1 MDNGAS
7 SYRRFLDGDDTGM
20 TEIVRDY
27 KDGLMLYLNSYIN
40 NLSIAEECVQNTFIK
55 LAIKKPAFRGESS
68 FKMWLYKISRNI
80 AVSHIRK
87 ISRHRKALL
96 DECEN
101 LVAETDLEN
110 EYLKEEQKIMVH
122 RAIRRLKKEYQQVLY
137 LTYFEDFSNAET
149 SVIMRKSRKQVE
161 NLLYNARKAMC
172 SELEKEEF
180 HYEEL

>member
-27 KDGLMLYLNSYIN
+27 KDGLLLYLNSYIN

-55 LAIKKPAFRGESS
+55 LAIRKPTFRGESS
-68 FKMWLYKISRNI
+68 FKTWLYKISRNI

-87 ISRHRKALL
+87 ISRHRKVSS

-101 LVAETDLEN
+101 MVAETDLEN
-110 EYLKEEQKIMVH
+110 EYLKEEQKIIVH

-137 LTYFEDFSNAET
+137 LTYFEDFSNTET
-149 SVIMRKSRKQVE
+149 AVIMRKSRKQVE
-161 NLLYNARKAMC
+161 NLLYNARKAMR

>member
-55 LAIKKPAFRGESS
+55 LAIKKPAFREESS
-68 FKMWLYKISRNI
+68 FKTWLYKISRNI

-87 ISRHRKALL
+87 VSRYRKALL

-149 SVIMRKSRKQVE
+149 AVIMRKSRKQVE
-161 NLLYNARKAMC
+161 NLLYNARKAMR